1 MLFALKKYLGGFLM
15 PLPFMLLLILAGLL
29 LLWFSRWQKT
39 GKTLI
44 TVSWLGLVLLSLQP
58 VADALLLTTEK
69 PYEKRYE
76 LITPA
81 EVQQQELRYIVVLG
95 GGFTYNPEWSPS
107 ANLISNSLPRVTEG
121 VRLALR
127 YPQATLIFTGG
138 PGANSIS
145 SAEAAAQVAQSL
157 GIPAERTL
165 PLVLPKDTEEE
176 AAEVKKMV
184 GDAPFLLVTSANH
197 MTRAKAF
204 FDARGLHPIPAP
216 ANQLAVTTPLHSW
229 EKTIPSAYYLSHS
242 ERVWYEGL
250 GRLWQSVKS
259 SDNEEQE

>member
-1 MLFALKKYLGGFLM
+1 MVF
-15 PLPFMLLLILAGLL
+15 
-29 LLWFSRWQKT
+29 RWQKT

-76 LITPA
+76 LITPS

-127 YPQATLIFTGG
+127 YPQATLILPAGGRKQYQQRRGRSASCAITGD
-138 PGANSIS
+138 P
-145 SAEAAAQVAQSL
+145 
-157 GIPAERTL
+157 R
-165 PLVLPKDTEEE
+165 
-176 AAEVKKMV
+176 
-184 GDAPFLLVTSANH
+184 
-197 MTRAKAF
+197 
-204 FDARGLHPIPAP
+204 
-216 ANQLAVTTPLHSW
+216 
-229 EKTIPSAYYLSHS
+229 
-242 ERVWYEGL
+242 
-250 GRLWQSVKS
+250 
-259 SDNEEQE
+259 

>member
-176 AAEVKKMV
+176 AAEVKKWWTMHR
-184 GDAPFLLVTSANH
+184 SC
-197 MTRAKAF
+197 
-204 FDARGLHPIPAP
+204 
-216 ANQLAVTTPLHSW
+216 W
-229 EKTIPSAYYLSHS
+229 
-242 ERVWYEGL
+242 
-250 GRLWQSVKS
+250 
-259 SDNEEQE
+259 

>member
-1 MLFALKKYLGGFLM
+1 MLFALKKYLGGFLL
-15 PLPFMLLLILAGLL
+15 PLPFMLLLMLAGLL
-29 LLWFSRWQKT
+29 LLWFSSRQKT

-44 TVSWLGLVLLSLQP
+44 TAGWLGLVLLSLQP
-58 VADALLLTTEK
+58 VADALLLTAEK
-69 PYEKRYE
+69 PYDKRYE

-81 EVQQQELRYIVVLG
+81 EVQQQDLRYIVVLG
-95 GGFTYNPEWSPS
+95 GGFTYNPEWAPS
-107 ANLISNSLPRVTEG
+107 ANLISNSLPRVAEG

-145 SAEAAAQVAQSL
+145 SAEVAAEVAQSL

-176 AAEVKKMV
+176 AEEVEKIV
-184 GDAPFLLVTSANH
+184 GNAPFLLVTSASH

-204 FDARGLHPIPAP
+204 FEARGLHPVPAP
-216 ANQLAVTTPLHSW
+216 ANQLAITTPLHSW

-250 GRLWQSVKS
+250 GRIWQAVKT
-259 SDNEEQE
+259 SDNDEQE

>member
-58 VADALLLTTEK
+58 VADTLLLTTEK

-76 LITPA
+76 LITLA

-107 ANLISNSLPRVTEG
+107 ANLIGNSLPRVTEG

-176 AAEVKKMV
+176 AAEVKKVV

-204 FDARGLHPIPAP
+204 FDARGLHPILAP

-229 EKTIPSAYYLSHS
+229 EKPFLPRTIYHTVSGSGMKGWGGS
-242 ERVWYEGL
+242 GS
-250 GRLWQSVKS
+250 Q
-259 SDNEEQE
+259 

>member
-165 PLVLPKDTEEE
+165 PLLLPKDTEEE
-176 AAEVKKMV
+176 AAEVKKVV

-216 ANQLAVTTPLHSW
+216 ANPLAVTTPLHSW
-229 EKTIPSAYYLSHS
+229 DHTIPSAYYLSHS

-250 GRLWQSVKS
+250 GRLWQSVKA
-259 SDNEEQE
+259 SDNEGQE

>member
-58 VADALLLTTEK
+58 VADTLLLTTEK

-76 LITPA
+76 LITLA

-107 ANLISNSLPRVTEG
+107 ANLIGNSLPRVTEG

-176 AAEVKKMV
+176 AAEVKKVV

-204 FDARGLHPIPAP
+204 FDARPAP
-216 ANQLAVTTPLHSW
+216 YPGT
-229 EKTIPSAYYLSHS
+229 
-242 ERVWYEGL
+242 G
-250 GRLWQSVKS
+250 
-259 SDNEEQE
+259 